1 MAGKRKGFSGFLDGI
16 ERVGNALPHPVTIFM
31 ILMAFLAVVSAVCAG
46 AGLSVTFQSVDAR
59 TGEITEK
66 TAAAVSLLSGDGL
79 IHILTGMVNNFTG
92 FAPLG
97 TVVVSMIGVGVAE
110 GTGLVDVIM
119 RKTVMAAPEKLVT
132 AVLVFIGVMSN
143 VAGDVSY
150 VVLIPLG
157 AVVFMG
163 FGRNPLAGFFCGF
176 ASVSAGY
183 LGNLV
188 LGTIDPL
195 LAGITQE
202 AAGLFDPSYEVLPTA
217 NYFFTVASVP
227 MLVAVGTIVTEKII
241 IPRVGEY
248 HGEGLSM
255 EPLNEKEKKAL
266 KLSGYAVL
274 IYAAAVLL
282 MVLPQNGVLRGEDG
296 GIANSPFMSGLI
308 PLMMLF
314 FLIPGIVFGAAVGT
328 VRSDRDVAAI
338 AAKALS
344 GLGDYLLLA
353 FAASQFI
360 DWFSYSNLASI
371 IAVNGG
377 EALKAVGATG
387 FPLMVAFVLTTAF
400 LNLIIGSASA
410 KWALIAPVFVPLMMQ
425 FGISPEFTQC
435 LYRIGDSSTNIISPL
450 MAYFPMIVAFARK
463 YDKDAGIGTMI
474 SMMLPYSVCFL
485 GAWILMLAVWYFAGL
500 PVGPMAP
507 IYMK

>member
-1 MAGKRKGFSGFLDGI
+1 MAGKKNGFSGFLDGI
-16 ERVGNALPHPVTIFM
+16 ERVGNALPHPVTIFV
-31 ILMAFLAVVSAVCAG
+31 ILTVFLAVISAFCAG
-46 AGLSVTFQSVDAR
+46 AGLSVTFQSVDAQ
-59 TGEITEK
+59 TGEVTKK
-66 TAAAVSLLSGDGL
+66 TAAAVSLLSREGL
-79 IHILTGMVNNFTG
+79 IHMLTGVVSNFTG

-110 GTGLVDVIM
+110 GCGLVDAVM
-119 RKTVMAAPEKLVT
+119 RKTVMAAPENLVT
-132 AVLVFIGVMSN
+132 AVLIFIGVMSN

-163 FGRNPLAGFFCGF
+163 FGKNPLAGLYCGF

-227 MLVAVGTIVTEKII
+227 MLVAVGTLVTEKII
-241 IPRVGEY
+241 IPRAGEY

-255 EPLNEKEKKAL
+255 EPLNEKERKAL
-266 KLSGYAVL
+266 RIAGLSVLVYTAVIML
-274 IYAAAVLL
+274 FVI
-282 MVLPQNGVLRGEDG
+282 PKNGILRGKEG
-296 GIANSPFMSGLI
+296 SIVKSPFMNGLI
-308 PLMMLF
+308 PLLMLF
-314 FLIPGIVFGAAVGT
+314 FLIPGIVFGVAAGT
-328 VRSDRDVAAI
+328 VKSDRDIASI

-353 FAASQFI
+353 FVASQFI
-360 DWFSYSNLASI
+360 DYFSYSNLASI

-377 EALKAVGATG
+377 EALKAAGVTG
-387 FPLMVAFVLTTAF
+387 FPLMAAFILLSAF
-400 LNLIIGSASA
+400 LNLIMGSASA
-410 KWALIAPVFVPLMMQ
+410 KWALMAPVFVPLMMQ

-435 LYRIGDSSTNIISPL
+435 LYRIGDSATNIISPL

-463 YDKDAGIGTMI
+463 YDKQAGIGTMI

-485 GAWILMLAVWYFAGL
+485 GAWIIMLAVWYFAGL

-507 IYMK
+507 IFMY

>member
-1 MAGKRKGFSGFLDGI
+1 MAGKKNGFSGFLDGI
-16 ERVGNALPHPVTIFM
+16 ERVGNALPHPVTIFV
-31 ILMAFLAVVSAVCAG
+31 LLTVFLAVISAFCAG
-46 AGLSVTFQSVDAR
+46 AGLSVTFRSVEPQ
-59 TGEITEK
+59 TGEVTEK
-66 TAAAVSLLSGDGL
+66 TMAAVSLLSREGL
-79 IHILTGMVNNFTG
+79 IHMLTSVVSNFTG

-110 GTGLVDVIM
+110 GTGLVDAIM

-163 FGRNPLAGFFCGF
+163 FGKNPLAGLYCGF

-188 LGTIDPL
+188 LSTSDPL

-202 AAGLFDPSYEVLPTA
+202 AAGLFDPHYQVLPTA
-217 NYFFTVASVP
+217 NYYFTVASVP
-227 MLVAVGTIVTEKII
+227 VLVAVGTLVTEKII

-255 EPLNEKEKKAL
+255 EPLNERERRAL
-266 KLSGYAVL
+266 RISGLSILLYTAV
-274 IYAAAVLL
+274 VLL
-282 MVLPQNGVLRGEDG
+282 LVLPENGLLRGENG
-296 GIANSPFMSGLI
+296 GIAKSPFMDGLI

-314 FLIPGIVFGAAVGT
+314 FLIPGVTFGVAAGT
-328 VRSDRDVAAI
+328 VKSDRDIASI

-360 DWFSYSNLASI
+360 DCFSYSNLASI

-377 EALKAVGATG
+377 EALKAAKATG
-387 FPLMVAFVLTTAF
+387 FPLMLAFIFMSALI
-400 LNLIIGSASA
+400 NLIMGSASA
-410 KWALIAPVFVPLMMQ
+410 KWALMAPVFVPLMMQ
-425 FGISPEFTQC
+425 LGISPEFTQC

-463 YDKDAGIGTMI
+463 YDRQAGIGTMI
-474 SMMLPYSVCFL
+474 SMMLPYSVSFL
-485 GAWILMLAVWYFAGL
+485 GAWILMLAIWYFFGF

-507 IYMK
+507 IYLT